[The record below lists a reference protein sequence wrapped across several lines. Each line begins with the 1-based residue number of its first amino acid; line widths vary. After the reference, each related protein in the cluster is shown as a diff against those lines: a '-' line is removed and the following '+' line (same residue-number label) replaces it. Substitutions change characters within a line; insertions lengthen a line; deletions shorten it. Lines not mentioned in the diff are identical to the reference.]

1 MMDTKGDGK
10 IVVEEVINFLL
21 KFANKRG
28 ILARSLIVPND
39 SVVTAYLRLEIE
51 IFNSKLPPFFLIF
64 ATHGEDDKIID
75 EFG

>member
-1 MMDTKGDGK
+1 MDKKGDGK
-10 IVVEEVINFLL
+10 IVVGELESFLL
-21 KFANKRG
+21 SYANKRG

-51 IFNSKLPPFFLIF
+51 IFNAKLPSFLLIF
-64 ATHGEDDKIID
+64 ATNGEDDTIID

>member
-1 MMDTKGDGK
+1 MDKKGDGK
-10 IVVEEVINFLL
+10 IVVGELESFLL
-21 KFANKRG
+21 SYANKRG

-51 IFNSKLPPFFLIF
+51 IFNAKLPPFFLIF
-64 ATHGEDDKIID
+64 ATNGEDDTIID

>member
-10 IVVEEVINFLL
+10 IVVEELINFLL
-21 KFANKRG
+21 TFANKRG

-51 IFNSKLPPFFLIF
+51 IFNARLPPFFLIF
-64 ATHGEDDKIID
+64 ATHGEDDTIID

>member
-1 MMDTKGDGK
+1 MDKKGDGK
-10 IVVEEVINFLL
+10 IVVGELETFLL
-21 KFANKRG
+21 SFANKRG

-51 IFNSKLPPFFLIF
+51 IFNAKLPPFFLIF
-64 ATHGEDDKIID
+64 ATHGEDDSIID